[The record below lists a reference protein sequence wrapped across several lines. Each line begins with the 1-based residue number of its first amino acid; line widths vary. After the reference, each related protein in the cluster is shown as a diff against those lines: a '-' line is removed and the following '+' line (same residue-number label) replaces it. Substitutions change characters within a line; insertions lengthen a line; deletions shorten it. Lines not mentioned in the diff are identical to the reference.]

1 MEKAQ
6 ISSTQLVFLIILFEL
21 GSTIIVGMGFE
32 AKQDAW
38 VVILLAM
45 LGGIVLYLIYT
56 HLHKK
61 YPKAHITTYSSY
73 LLGKYLGY
81 IVAWAY
87 IFYFFY
93 LSARVLRDF
102 SELIVITILK
112 ETPLLIVMIIF
123 TVVIVYSCT
132 LGLETIARTCEI
144 FFPYVLGSGLLIL
157 FFIFVTGSLQTENL
171 QPPLEKGWGEILKH
185 TFPKSLTFPFGELVV
200 FTMLFPYL
208 NKEEKARKLGIQAI
222 LISTLVLLM
231 TNLTI
236 LMSLGPDLAKGSVV
250 PLLDTVSLV
259 NIQGIVQRIDPI
271 VIIMMVFV
279 GFFKIVIF
287 FLAAYIGLHDV
298 IPKLKN
304 KKRYVTS
311 SVLGVLLIVVAL
323 MMSQSYVEHLFVGLN
338 IIPPYVHVPMQI
350 IIPTILL
357 LLSFIHGRKKKI

>member
-6 ISSTQLVFLIILFEL
+6 ISSTQFVFLIIMFEF
-21 GSTIIVGMGFE
+21 GSTIIVGMGFD

-38 VVILLAM
+38 LTILSGM
-45 LGGIVLYLIYT
+45 LGGVILYLIYT

-61 YPKAHITTYSSY
+61 FPNAHITTYSSQ

-112 ETPLLIVMIIF
+112 ETPLLAVMLIF
-123 TVVIVYSCT
+123 TLVIVYSCT
-132 LGLETIARTCEI
+132 LGIETIARTGEI
-144 FFPYVLGSGLLIL
+144 FFPYVLGSGLIFL
-157 FFIFVTGSLQTENL
+157 FFVFITGIPQADNL
-171 QPPLEKGWGEILKH
+171 QPPLEKGWVNIFIK
-185 TFPKSLTFPFGELVV
+185 TFPQTLTFPFGELVV

-208 NKEEKARKLGIQAI
+208 NREEKARKLGIQAI
-222 LISTLVLLM
+222 LISTLFLII

-236 LMSLGPDLAKGSVV
+236 LASLGPDLAKRSVV
-250 PLLDTVSLV
+250 PLLDTISLV
-259 NIQGIVQRIDPI
+259 NIQGIVQRMDPI
-271 VIIMMVFV
+271 VIIIMVIV
-279 GFFKIVIF
+279 GVMKIVVF
-287 FLAAYIGLHDV
+287 FLAAFIGLHDV
-298 IPKLKN
+298 LPKLKN

-311 SVLGVLLIVVAL
+311 SVLGVLLIMVAL
-323 MMSQSYVEHLFVGLN
+323 IMSQSYVEHIFVGLE
-338 IIPPYVHVPMQI
+338 IVPPYIHVPMQI

-357 LLSFIHGRKKKI
+357 ILSFIRGRKKEV

>member
-6 ISSTQLVFLIILFEL
+6 ISSTQFVFLIIMFEF
-21 GSTIIVGMGFE
+21 GSTIVVGMGFE
-32 AKQDAW
+32 ARQDAW
-38 VVILLAM
+38 LVILLGM
-45 LGGIVLYLIYT
+45 VGGVILYLIYT
-56 HLHKK
+56 QLHKK
-61 YPKAHITTYSSY
+61 FPNAHITTYSSH

-102 SELIVITILK
+102 SELMVITILK
-112 ETPLLIVMIIF
+112 ETPLLVVILIF

-132 LGLETIARTCEI
+132 LGIETVARTSEI
-144 FFPYVLGSGLLIL
+144 FFPYVLAAGLLFLL
-157 FFIFVTGSLQTENL
+157 FVFVTGIPQAENL
-171 QPPLEKGWGEILKH
+171 QPPLEKGWGEILMK
-185 TFPKSLTFPFGELVV
+185 TFPESLTFPFGELVV

-208 NKEEKARKLGIQAI
+208 NREEKAKKLGIQAI
-222 LISTLVLLM
+222 LISTLVLIM

-236 LMSLGPDLAKGSVV
+236 IASLGPDLAQRSVV

-271 VIIMMVFV
+271 VIIMMVIV
-279 GFFKIVIF
+279 GVMKIVIF

-311 SVLGVLLIVVAL
+311 SVLGVLLMIVAL
-323 MMSQSYVEHLFVGLN
+323 MMSQSYVEHIFVGLK
-338 IIPPYVHVPMQI
+338 IVPPYVHVPMQI
-350 IIPTILL
+350 IIPTLLL
-357 LLSFIHGRKKKI
+357 LLSFMRGRKKED